1 MKRFRILPLLITAV
15 VLLTG
20 FKENDL
26 DNKINTVPRVS
37 IANASIVEGNQ
48 GQKTVEVMVIISELT
63 NPVTIT
69 YTTRNGTALAG
80 SDYVAAKGSLDFAA
94 GQRMKKIAILINGDV
109 DCEQDETFEIV
120 LSNAAGITSAK
131 SIGTVNIV
139 NDDCLRNSNSAG
151 GKSKGDSAGS
161 NNTNRSVY
169 EVRLTCT
176 GYTSLYGSP
185 TDCPIRRNGKVVL
198 SGLVSGAENVDAD
211 DDINYRGVLQLDID
225 MDICSVMRLPSGEDK
240 LCGIWVLGC
249 GEVNTEL
256 EIQGDQRGGYVKI
269 NGESNEF
276 IKMAV
281 GDCDNQQLIEEQDM
295 IPNKTIAAIFNG
307 YELPML
313 TNRTLRVGRY
323 VVTGDGIETVVEVL
337 RKVH

>member
-1 MKRFRILPLLITAV
+1 MLPLLITEV

-20 FKENDL
+20 FRENDL
-26 DNKINTVPRVS
+26 DNKINTAPRVS
-37 IANASIVEGNQ
+37 IANVSIVEGNQ
-48 GQKTVEVMVIISELT
+48 GQRTVEVMVIISEVT

-69 YTTRNGTALAG
+69 YTTRNGTASAG
-80 SDYVAAKGSLDFAA
+80 SDYVAAKGTLDFAA

-120 LSNAAGITSAK
+120 LSKAMGITSTD
-131 SIGTVNIV
+131 SIGTVTIV
-139 NDDCLRNSNSAG
+139 NDDCFHNSKYTAGNSNSNSG
-151 GKSKGDSAGS
+151 GNN
-161 NNTNRSVY
+161 NNTNLSIY

-198 SGLVSGAENVDAD
+198 SGLLCGAENVDAD

-225 MDICSVMRLPSGEDK
+225 MDICSVMRLPNGEDK
-240 LCGIWVLGC
+240 LCRIWVLGC

-269 NGESNEF
+269 NEESNEF
-276 IKMAV
+276 IKMAF
-281 GDCDNQQLIEEQDM
+281 GDCDNQQLMEEQDM
-295 IPNKTIAAIFNG
+295 IPNKTIAAVFNG

-323 VVTGDGIETVVEVL
+323 VVTSDGIETVVGVL
-337 RKVH
+337 RKVR